1 MKNWIRQFPQLGEA
15 LRKRCVALRGFL
27 QSHREASG
35 VTLAAMSLIGYLF
48 VQEIVHHAAETAA
61 TAMRQGFDD
70 AVLSNA
76 TPTTP
81 ALPQPVSDAI
91 DELNEW
97 SRQQGRIEALLP
109 TIFGVAIGLALG
121 LALTNVTRAVLVQA
135 LRMRRG
141 PVTALHYCALCL
153 TCLSIALVASA
164 ASSHFARLP
173 AVLELPAVRR
183 LGFGPMLMTASA
195 VFLFILAL
203 QFLFMSGADLPRP
216 VERRGSEGAD
226 RECPRGYPNT
236 DASTRL
242 GSLLCVAR
250 SRLRVAGLM
259 VAALG
264 LGDIAA
270 HRLWREKSASAW
282 GSLPQAGFPGFTRY
296 WSGLDSSFVA
306 AGIAI
311 IVLGLAFAVFAPMF
325 VQHLGRHRDRA
336 ARGCC
341 QRCGRQLELS
351 ALSCIDCGEL
361 VACAYCQHP
370 LAPTQPNCVECGK
383 LRLQPMSV
391 Q

>member
-76 TPTTP
+76 TPTTR
-81 ALPQPVSDAI
+81 ALTQPVRDAI
-91 DELNEW
+91 HELEEW

-195 VFLFILAL
+195 VFLF
-203 QFLFMSGADLPRP
+203 FFGASVPLC
-216 VERRGSEGAD
+216 ERR
-226 RECPRGYPNT
+226 
-236 DASTRL
+236 
-242 GSLLCVAR
+242 
-250 SRLRVAGLM
+250 
-259 VAALG
+259 
-264 LGDIAA
+264 
-270 HRLWREKSASAW
+270 
-282 GSLPQAGFPGFTRY
+282 
-296 WSGLDSSFVA
+296 
-306 AGIAI
+306 
-311 IVLGLAFAVFAPMF
+311 
-325 VQHLGRHRDRA
+325 
-336 ARGCC
+336 
-341 QRCGRQLELS
+341 
-351 ALSCIDCGEL
+351 
-361 VACAYCQHP
+361 
-370 LAPTQPNCVECGK
+370 
-383 LRLQPMSV
+383 
-391 Q
+391 

>member
-1 MKNWIRQFPQLGEA
+1 LKNWIRQFPQLG
-15 LRKRCVALRGFL
+15 VALRGFL

-81 ALPQPVSDAI
+81 ALTQPVRDAI
-91 DELNEW
+91 HELEEW
-97 SRQQGRIEALLP
+97 ERQQGRTEALLP

-141 PVTALHYCALCL
+141 RVTALHYCALCL

-173 AVLELPAVRR
+173 AILELPAVRR

-270 HRLWREKSASAW
+270 HRLWREKRASAW
-282 GSLPQAGFPGFTRY
+282 GPFPHPGY
-296 WSGLDSSFVA
+296 WSGFDFSFVA

-383 LRLQPMSV
+383 LRLQPMSD